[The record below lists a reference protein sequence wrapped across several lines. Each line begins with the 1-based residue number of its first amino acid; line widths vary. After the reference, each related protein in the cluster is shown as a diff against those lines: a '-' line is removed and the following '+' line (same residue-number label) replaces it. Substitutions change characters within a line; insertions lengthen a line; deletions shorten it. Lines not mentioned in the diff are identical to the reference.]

1 MDGSGDMQAR
11 ATMKKI
17 RIRLRHGTRS
27 HAGFTLIELLVVIII
42 IAILA
47 TIAIPTFLGQ
57 RRKAEDAVAYTL
69 LRTALTTV
77 QAAFA
82 DNTDFTKVTAADL
95 EAIEPTITWIEST
108 SNLVSTSP
116 PWIASPLAANA
127 PLNQIAFFMESPT
140 VVDLATTCATGNTF
154 GIQIDNGNALS
165 SGYVKVKVVDGTVE
179 LGW

>member
-1 MDGSGDMQAR
+1 MNGSGAMQAR
-11 ATMKKI
+11 ATMTKI
-17 RIRLRHGTRS
+17 RTRLRHGARGS
-27 HAGFTLIELLVVIII
+27 GGFTLIELLVVIII
-42 IAILA
+42 IAVLA

-57 RRKAEDAVAYTL
+57 RKKAEDAVAYTL

-82 DNTDFTKVTAADL
+82 NNTDFTTVTAADL
-95 EAIEPTITWIEST
+95 AGIEPTITWIQSA

-116 PWIASPLAANA
+116 AWIASPCAANA
-127 PLNQIAFFMESPT
+127 VANQIEFFMESPT

-154 GIQIDNGNALS
+154 GIQIDNGNASS